1 MSDKFTEE
9 FERIEVHWFYR
20 HLETERD
27 KKIKRMTILQEPAG
41 KMLSPSEQKEFDKLQ
56 GFIDDFN
63 TAIKIIGEQK
73 AASHKHKYNLLAEK
87 EILEEAIELNEYQ
100 TAVDAAKEKL
110 AELQVKIDAAEKI
123 KLTFSRGV
131 IRFAINLI
139 NDDLTRF
146 RTKLIP
152 AYEKAKDADFT
163 DPVFTRIYYINKVKK
178 SKKILETFKKKLEK
192 GL

>member
-9 FERIEVHWFYR
+9 FERIEVHWFHR

-27 KKIKRMTILQEPAG
+27 KKLKRMTILSEPAG
-41 KMLSPSEQKEFDKLQ
+41 KVLSDSEKKEYDKLQ
-56 GFIDDFN
+56 SFIEDFN
-63 TAIKIIGEQK
+63 RAIDTIGEQK
-73 AASHKHKYNLLAEK
+73 AAASRNKYKLLAEK
-87 EILEEAIELNEYQ
+87 EILEEAIELNDYQ

-110 AELQVKIDAAEKI
+110 AELEARIGKADKI
-123 KLTFSRGV
+123 KLTLNRAV
-131 IRFAINLI
+131 IKFAINLI
-139 NDDLTRF
+139 NDDLVRF

-163 DPVFTRIYYINKVKK
+163 DPIYTRIYYVNKVKK